1 MFTLKIGNNRGSIY
15 ELTHNTGRYAVV
27 GIDGLTRPPTN
38 INTAIA
44 GGIDGSF
51 FNSARVEQRN
61 LVISI
66 ILRGDIETNR
76 QALYTI
82 FPLKSKCTIYFSN
95 KNRDV
100 KIEGF
105 VETLEADLF
114 TMQERVQV
122 SIICPRPYWQDMNE
136 IIESISTTV
145 NLFQFPFSISEPIP
159 FAEIYNEPH
168 AFLNNLGDSET
179 GFTIVTTLEKNLSTL
194 TFTNLT
200 TGEFFKV
207 DYTMLEGDT
216 FILSTIQGGLNVRI
230 EREGSSINLLN
241 YIGAGSSWI
250 KLVTGLNDITYSCGS
265 DEADFPIAI
274 NAIWLYGGV

>member
-15 ELTHNTGRYAVV
+15 ELTHNTGKYAVV

-136 IIESISTTV
+136 IIDSISTTV

>member
-27 GIDGLTRPPTN
+27 GIDGLTRPPMT

-66 ILRGDIETNR
+66 ILRGDIETSR

-136 IIESISTTV
+136 IIDSISTTV

>member
-136 IIESISTTV
+136 IIDSISTTV

-265 DEADFPIAI
+265 EEADFPIAI

>member
-1 MFTLKIGNNRGSIY
+1 MFTLKIDNHRGSVT
-15 ELTHNTGRYAVV
+15 ELTHNRGRYAVV

-38 INTAIA
+38 INTAVA

-114 TMQERVQV
+114 TMQERAQV
-122 SIICPRPYWQDMNE
+122 SIICPRPYFEDANA
-136 IIESISTTV
+136 IIDELSTTV
-145 NLFQFPFSISEPIP
+145 KLFQFPFSISEPIS
-159 FAEIYNEPH
+159 FAENYDEPH
-168 AFLNNLGDSET
+168 AFLTNVGDAET
-179 GFTIVTTLEKNLSTL
+179 GFELTADIQADINTL
-194 TFTNLT
+194 TITNLT
-200 TGEFFKV
+200 TGAYFTV
-207 DYTMLEGDT
+207 NYAMQEGDT
-216 FILSTIQGGLNVRI
+216 FTLSTVQGRLNVHLTRGDETI
-230 EREGSSINLLN
+230 QLLN
-241 YIGAGSSWI
+241 YIDEGSSWI
-250 KLVTGLNDITYSCGS
+250 KLVSGLNDMTYSTDIE
-265 DEADFPIAI
+265 DEFPVRISAV
-274 NAIWLYGGV
+274 WLYGGV

>member
-15 ELTHNTGRYAVV
+15 ELTHNTGKYAVV

-66 ILRGDIETNR
+66 ILRGDIEANR

-136 IIESISTTV
+136 IIDSISTTV

>member
-1 MFTLKIGNNRGSIY
+1 LFTLKIGNNRGSIY

-136 IIESISTTV
+136 IIDSISTTV

>member
-15 ELTHNTGRYAVV
+15 ELTHNTGKYAVV
-27 GIDGLTRPPTN
+27 GIDGLTRPPTS

-51 FNSARVEQRN
+51 FNSARVERRN

-136 IIESISTTV
+136 IIDSISTTV

>member
-15 ELTHNTGRYAVV
+15 ELTHNTGKYAVV

-66 ILRGDIETNR
+66 ILRGDIEANR

-136 IIESISTTV
+136 IIDSISTTV

-159 FAEIYNEPH
+159 FAEVYNEPH

>member
-27 GIDGLTRPPTN
+27 GIDGLTRPPTS

-136 IIESISTTV
+136 IIDSISTTV
-145 NLFQFPFSISEPIP
+145 NLFQFPFSISESIP

>member
-1 MFTLKIGNNRGSIY
+1 MFTLKIGNNHGSIY
-15 ELTHNTGRYAVV
+15 ELTHNTGKYAVV
-27 GIDGLTRPPTN
+27 GIDGLTRPPST

-66 ILRGDIETNR
+66 ILRGDIEANR

-136 IIESISTTV
+136 IIDSISTTV

-159 FAEIYNEPH
+159 FAEVYNEPH

-265 DEADFPIAI
+265 DEADYPIAI
-274 NAIWLYGGV
+274 NAIWLY

>member
-27 GIDGLTRPPTN
+27 GIDGLTRPPTS

-136 IIESISTTV
+136 IIDSISTTV

>member
-66 ILRGDIETNR
+66 ILRGDIEINR

-136 IIESISTTV
+136 IIDSISTTV

-216 FILSTIQGGLNVRI
+216 FILSTIQGGLNVQI

>member
-1 MFTLKIGNNRGSIY
+1 MFTLKIGNNRGSIN

-136 IIESISTTV
+136 IIDSISTTV

>member
-136 IIESISTTV
+136 IIDSISTTV

>member
-136 IIESISTTV
+136 IIDSISTTV

-265 DEADFPIAI
+265 DEADFPIDI

>member
-1 MFTLKIGNNRGSIY
+1 MFTLKIGNNRGSIN

-27 GIDGLTRPPTN
+27 GIDGLTRPPTS

-136 IIESISTTV
+136 IIDSISTTV